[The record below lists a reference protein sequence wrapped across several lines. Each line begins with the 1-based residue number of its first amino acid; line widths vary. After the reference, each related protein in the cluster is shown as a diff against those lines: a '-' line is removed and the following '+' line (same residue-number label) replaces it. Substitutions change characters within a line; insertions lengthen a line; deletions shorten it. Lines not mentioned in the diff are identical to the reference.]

1 MGIIQRTVVACV
13 GSSSTAGKGQAF
25 DWIGTL
31 AHRPRNSRFAFNN
44 FGVGGDLAYNA
55 LQRLPAILAC
65 RPDKVVIWIGGND
78 VLALVFPKFRFFL
91 RLFKRLLRNPSP
103 EWFHEC
109 LSDLARK
116 LKSQTSATLALC
128 SLAPIGEALDSTHPV
143 QCELNRRTAQYSA
156 IVADIARAEG
166 CHYLP
171 LYETMKAEL
180 MAAPGKAF
188 TAFRFLPFYRD
199 ALLTV
204 VLRHSADELAREHGW
219 RLHSDGVHLN
229 SRGGRIAVDL
239 VQRFLDGTD

>member
-1 MGIIQRTVVACV
+1 MGVIQRTAVACV

-31 AHRPRNSRFAFNN
+31 AGRPQNAQFAFSN

-55 LQRLPAILAC
+55 VQRLPAVLAC
-65 RPDKVVIWIGGND
+65 RPDKVVVWIGGND
-78 VLALVFPKFRFFL
+78 VLALVFPKVRFFL
-91 RLFKRLLRNPSP
+91 RLFKRLSRNPSP
-103 EWFHEC
+103 EWFREC
-109 LSDLARK
+109 LSDLARG
-116 LKSQTSATLALC
+116 LKSQTSASVALC
-128 SLAPIGEALDSTHPV
+128 SLAPIGEASDSTHPI
-143 QCELNRRTAQYSA
+143 QCELNRRTAEYSA
-156 IVADIARAEG
+156 IIADIARAEG
-166 CHYLP
+166 CQYLP
-171 LYETMKAEL
+171 LHEIMQAEL

-188 TAFRFLPFYRD
+188 TTFRFLPFYRD

-204 VLRHSADELAREHGW
+204 VLRQSADELARQHGW